1 MLEGKR
7 IGFGFTGS
15 HCTYHLALPQLIK
28 LKEMG
33 ADIIPVVSFTMQTT
47 NTRFGEGEEWVK
59 KIEKAAGHPCI
70 RTIAEAEPLGPATPL
85 DCMVIAPLTGNSL
98 AKLAN
103 ALTDSPVLM
112 AAKATMRNHK
122 PVVTAISTNDGLGLN
137 GMNLMKLMA
146 AKNLFFVPFSQDDPE
161 NKPNSLVAHM
171 EEIPETV
178 VQAIKGR
185 QHQPVITLRSLS
197 KRD

>member
-1 MLEGKR
+1 MLKGKR

-15 HCTYHLALPQLIK
+15 HCTYHLALPELIR
-28 LKEMG
+28 LKELG
-33 ADIIPVVSFTMQTT
+33 AEIVPVVSYTMQTT
-47 NTRFGEGEEWVK
+47 NTRFGEGEEWVE
-59 KIEKAAGHPCI
+59 KIEKAAGQPCI
-70 RTIAEAEPLGPATPL
+70 RSIADAEPLGPGKPL

-122 PVVTAISTNDGLGLN
+122 PVVIAISTNDGLGLN
-137 GMNLMKLMA
+137 GMNIMKLMG
-146 AKNLFFVPFSQDDPE
+146 AKNIYFVPFSQDDPF

-171 EEIPETV
+171 DEIPETV
-178 VQAIKGR
+178 IKALKR
-185 QHQPVITLRSLS
+185 EQHQPVITLSTLS

>member
-1 MLEGKR
+1 MLKGKR

-15 HCTYHLALPQLIK
+15 HCTYHLALPELEHLKK
-28 LKEMG
+28 LG
-33 ADIIPVVSFTMQTT
+33 AEIMPVVSYTMQTT
-47 NTRFGEGEEWVK
+47 NTRFGEGEEWVE
-59 KIEKAAGHPCI
+59 KIEKAAGRKCI
-70 RTIAEAEPLGPATPL
+70 RSIAEAEPLGPAEPL

-122 PVVTAISTNDGLGLN
+122 PVVIAISTNDGLGLN
-137 GMNLMKLMA
+137 GMNLMKLMG
-146 AKNLFFVPFSQDDPE
+146 AKNVYFVPFSQDDPV

-171 EEIPETV
+171 EEIPQTV
-178 VQAIKGR
+178 SEALIGK
-185 QHQPVITLRSLS
+185 QHQPVITLKGLN

>member
-1 MLEGKR
+1 MLKGKR

-15 HCTYHLALPQLIK
+15 HCTYHLALPELIR
-28 LKEMG
+28 LRDLG
-33 ADIIPVVSFTMQTT
+33 AEIVPVVSHTMQTT

-59 KIEKAAGHPCI
+59 KIEKAAGQACI
-70 RTIAEAEPLGPATPL
+70 RTIAEAEPLGPVKPL

-122 PVVTAISTNDGLGLN
+122 PVVIAISTNDGLGLN
-137 GMNLMKLMA
+137 GMNLMKLMG
-146 AKNLFFVPFSQDDPE
+146 AKNIYFVPYSQDDPE

-171 EEIPETV
+171 DEIPETV
-178 VQAIKGR
+178 IQALNGK
-185 QHQPVITLRSLS
+185 QHQPVITLRSLN

>member
-1 MLEGKR
+1 MLKGKR

-15 HCTYHLALPQLIK
+15 HCTYHLALPELIR
-28 LKEMG
+28 LKELG
-33 ADIIPVVSFTMQTT
+33 AEIIPVVSYTMQTT
-47 NTRFGEGEEWVK
+47 NTRFGEGEEWVE
-59 KIEKAAGHPCI
+59 KIEKAAGQQCI
-70 RTIAEAEPLGPATPL
+70 RSIADAEPLGPVKPL

-122 PVVTAISTNDGLGLN
+122 PVVIAISTNDGLGLN
-137 GMNLMKLMA
+137 GINLMKLMG
-146 AKNLFFVPFSQDDPE
+146 AKNIYFAPFSQDDPF

-171 EEIPETV
+171 DEIPETV
-178 VQAIKGR
+178 IQALKGK
-185 QHQPVITLRSLS
+185 QHQPVITLSSLS